1 MVPAK
6 VMGRHLVAWAWTSTL
21 LKGRGFGS
29 LHHTSFSLFSPFL
42 HYIKKAFTSHPQ
54 VCKPMI
60 EFPGKLQPCWVPT
73 IQGKCIRE
81 LFQDPGVLQSSH
93 STHRS
98 LIVQQSVL
106 ITHTVYVREGLIG
119 FMPLWWIHFPLKDDT
134 QAYITCLIKNKIL
147 QPTICSL
154 PWAHTTYIMTLPLSQ
169 LIAYSPTSLSLY
181 MAAYGLGR

>member
-42 HYIKKAFTSHPQ
+42 TLYKESIHIPPTSMQTHD
-54 VCKPMI
+54 
-60 EFPGKLQPCWVPT
+60 WVSRQTAALLSPYNSG
-73 IQGKCIRE
+73 QCIRE

-93 STHRS
+93 SMHRS